1 MFVWM
6 RRRGYCKH
14 CRAGLV
20 VVSLSLFM
28 VACESAPAPEQPP
41 ETPAVPVEPEAEPPL
56 VRPTLDAE
64 ERYRRM
70 IADWLYDGLR
80 ALQDD
85 RLLTPSA
92 SSAHHYFSRVLAL
105 EPDNELAREGLQDIV
120 NRYAQLAETASRQ
133 GQFENAELFLRRGE
147 RVNADHSV
155 LDQGRAVLQTERER
169 TYSVHTLDG
178 RSVANRSDVAREQL
192 LAIAK
197 DLAESRDE
205 LFVLVTAPND
215 DQGRWMFTLIR
226 DALDEPRL
234 RGSIEIGS
242 QPSVRLLRPPG

>member
-1 MFVWM
+1 MACWM
-6 RRRGYCKH
+6 RWHGFCNH
-14 CRAGLV
+14 SRAGLV
-20 VVSLSLFM
+20 LSLPLFLL
-28 VACESAPAPEQPP
+28 ACESAPAPEQPP
-41 ETPAVPVEPEAEPPL
+41 EPPAVSIEPETEPAPARS
-56 VRPTLDAE
+56 VLDAE

-105 EPDNELAREGLQDIV
+105 ESDNELAREGLQDIV
-120 NRYAQLAETASRQ
+120 NRYAQLAETAARQ
-133 GQFENAELFLRRGE
+133 GQFDNAELFLRRAE

-155 LDQGRAVLQTERER
+155 LEQSRALLQTERER
-169 TYSVHTLDG
+169 THSMHILDG
-178 RSVANRSDVAREQL
+178 RSVADRSDAAQEQL
-192 LAIAK
+192 LAIAGG
-197 DLAESRDE
+197 LEESRNE

-215 DQGRWMFTLIR
+215 EQGRWMFTLIR
-226 DALDEPRL
+226 DALNEPRL